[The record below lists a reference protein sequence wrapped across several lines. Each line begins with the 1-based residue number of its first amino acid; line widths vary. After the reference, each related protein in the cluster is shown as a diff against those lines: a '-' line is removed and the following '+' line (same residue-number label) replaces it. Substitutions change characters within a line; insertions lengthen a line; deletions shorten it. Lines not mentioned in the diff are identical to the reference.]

1 MLMNW
6 WFHKMFWT
14 FLKTVRKAIIGIASG
29 LKYFRGSRIYKL
41 KYFLTKRYNLFADS
55 MHLIMNLKEK
65 VCKMFFLIK
74 KITRIHVTLGANR
87 LEPWSLIA
95 I

>member
-1 MLMNW
+1 MNW

-74 KITRIHVTLGANR
+74 KL
-87 LEPWSLIA
+87 LEFKLHWAQID
-95 I
+95 

>member
-14 FLKTVRKAIIGIASG
+14 FLKAVIKTIIGIASG
-29 LKYFRGSRIYKL
+29 LKYFRSSRIYKL
-41 KYFLTKRYNLFADS
+41 KYFLTKWYDLFADS

-65 VCKMFFLIK
+65 VCKMFFFNK
-74 KITRIHVTLGANR
+74 ENY
-87 LEPWSLIA
+87 
-95 I
+95 